1 MLEAGKR
8 NATDTQNLSS
18 GVKDMRNS
26 LNKSAFRLISASY
39 IDGFMVHLEFQDGK
53 EFDLDLGKDLNSIRG
68 PLVDPLKDKNVF
80 SKLRVEYGALVFPT
94 GLDYGGDVLRLWCEN
109 GTVADQQ
116 QTDKLAE
123 QYCLQNSQSCCAA

>member
-53 EFDLDLGKDLNSIRG
+53 EFDLDLGKTFIPSSRFTHSVIINNTIYIRFT
-68 PLVDPLKDKNVF
+68 LL
-80 SKLRVEYGALVFPT
+80 SHLRTLS
-94 GLDYGGDVLRLWCEN
+94 N
-109 GTVADQQ
+109 I
-116 QTDKLAE
+116 
-123 QYCLQNSQSCCAA
+123 

>member
-26 LNKSAFRLISASY
+26 LNKSAFCLESASY
-39 IDGFMVHLEFQDGK
+39 IDGFMVHLEFEDGK
-53 EFDLDLGKDLNSIRG
+53 AFDLDLGKDLNSIHG
-68 PLVDPLKDKNVF
+68 PLVDPLKDKDVF

-94 GLDYGGDVLRLWCEN
+94 GLDYGADVLRLWCEN

-123 QYCLQNSQSCCAA
+123 QYCLQNSQSSCAA

>member
-1 MLEAGKR
+1 MLEVGKR

-26 LNKSAFRLISASY
+26 LNKSAFRLESASY
-39 IDGFMVHLEFQDGK
+39 IDGFMVHLEFEDGK
-53 EFDLDLGKDLNSIRG
+53 EFDLDLGQDLKSIHG
-68 PLVDPLKDKNVF
+68 PLVDPLNDKNVF
-80 SKLRVEYGALVFPT
+80 SKFRVEYGALVFPT
-94 GLDYGGDVLRLWCEN
+94 GLDYGADVLRLWCEN

-123 QYCLQNSQSCCAA
+123 QYCLQNSHSCCAA